1 MRYDVIVIGAGMV
14 GTSIA
19 WHLQKN
25 NSKVLMLDR
34 KLPGLETSYGNAGLI
49 QREAVHTHPFPRQ
62 ITEMVRVLPNQGTDI
77 RYRIPAI
84 LRYHQALL
92 QYWKFST
99 PASVKQIESEWQTL
113 IAHCT
118 SEHQKMIEASG
129 ADELITR
136 DGWLQLHRS
145 EETLKKAGETA
156 IADRAIGVEHKVL
169 SLDELKALEPNANF
183 DGFVGAIHW
192 LNSWQVSNPSYLVK
206 AYAKSFEQMQGAI
219 VETNVKEIIPDTGS
233 SESASSSG
241 ESSNDNS
248 SNGDNNN
255 SSGKSG
261 KGWKVVTDSETYY
274 CDDLVVA
281 AGPWSNELIKPLG
294 YNLPLFPMRGYH
306 QHFKVNEKNT
316 IHHSMFDMDKGFVMG
331 PMQQGIRITTGAEMT
346 TMNAPKN
353 FGQLKTVLK
362 LARKIL
368 PLEDAVESE
377 AWAGSRPCMPD
388 MKPVIG
394 PAVKHENLWFAFG
407 HSHQGFTLGPV
418 TGRLVEELIH
428 NKPLMVDVEP
438 FSAQR
443 FK

>member
-1 MRYDVIVIGAGMV
+1 MRYEAIVIGAGMV

-19 WHLQKN
+19 WHLQSN
-25 NSKVLMLDR
+25 NTKTLLLDR

-49 QREAVHTHPFPRQ
+49 QREAIHTHPFPRQ
-62 ITEMVRVLPNQGTDI
+62 ITELVRVMPNQGTDI

-92 QYWKFST
+92 QYWKYSA
-99 PASVKQIESEWQTL
+99 PATVKQIESEWQTL
-113 IAHCT
+113 IKHCT
-118 SEHQKMIEASG
+118 SEHQIMIEASG

-145 EETLKKAGETA
+145 KETLKIAADAA
-156 IADRAIGVEHKVL
+156 IIDREQGVEHKVL
-169 SLDELKALEPNANF
+169 TIAELQALEPNANF

-192 LNSWQVSNPSYLVK
+192 LNSWQVSNPSALVK
-206 AYAKSFEQMQGAI
+206 AYAKSFEALQGEI
-219 VETNVKEIIPDTGS
+219 KETNVTEITPDD
-233 SESASSSG
+233 SE
-241 ESSNDNS
+241 
-248 SNGDNNN
+248 
-255 SSGKSG
+255 GK
-261 KGWKVVTDSETYY
+261 KGWKVVTATGTFY
-274 CDDLVVA
+274 CDDLVIA
-281 AGPWSNELIKPLG
+281 AGPWSNELIKQLG

-306 QHFKVNEKNT
+306 QHFKIDDKNT

-346 TMNAPKN
+346 TMDAPKN

-368 PLEDAVESE
+368 PLEQAVEDE

-394 PAVKHENLWFAFG
+394 PAGKHDKLWFAFG
-407 HSHQGFTLGPV
+407 HSHQGFTLGPA

-428 NKPLMVDVEP
+428 NKPTMVDIKP
-438 FSAQR
+438 FNAQR
-443 FK
+443 FDK

>member
-1 MRYDVIVIGAGMV
+1 MRYEVIVIGAGMV

-25 NSKVLMLDR
+25 GSQVLLLDK
-34 KLPGLETSYGNAGLI
+34 KLPGSETSYGNAGLI
-49 QREAVHTHPFPRQ
+49 QREAIHTHPFPRQ
-62 ITEMVRVLPNQGTDI
+62 LTEMIRVLPNQGTDI

-92 QYWKFST
+92 QYWKYSA
-99 PASVKQIESEWQTL
+99 PATVKQIEAEWQTL

-118 SEHQKMIEASG
+118 SEHQNMITASG

-145 EETLKKAGETA
+145 EETFKEA
-156 IADRAIGVEHKVL
+156 IASAIAARNQGVEHNVL
-169 SLDELKALEPNANF
+169 DVEALKAMEPSANF
-183 DGFVGAIHW
+183 EGFVGAIHW
-192 LNSWQVSNPSYLVK
+192 KNSWQVSNPSSLVK
-206 AYAKSFEQMQGAI
+206 AYAKNFQDMKGTIKESD
-219 VETNVKEIIPDTGS
+219 VKEIVQD
-233 SESASSSG
+233 G
-241 ESSNDNS
+241 E
-248 SNGDNNN
+248 
-255 SSGKSG
+255 
-261 KGWKVVTDSETYY
+261 GWKVITDNDTYY
-274 CDDLVVA
+274 SDKLVIA
-281 AGPWSNELIKPLG
+281 AGPWSNDLIKPLG

-306 QHFKVNEKNT
+306 QHFKVTDKNN
-316 IHHSMFDMDKGFVMG
+316 INHSMFDMDKGFVMG

-346 TMNAPKN
+346 TMDAPKN

-362 LARKIL
+362 FARKIL

-394 PAVKHENLWFAFG
+394 PADKHDKLWFAFG
-407 HSHQGFTLGPV
+407 HSHQGFTLGPM
-418 TGRLVEELIH
+418 TGRLVEEMIH
-428 NKPLMVDVEP
+428 DKPVLVDVAP

-443 FK
+443 FSN

>member
-1 MRYDVIVIGAGMV
+1 MRYEVIVIGAGMV

-25 NSKVLMLDR
+25 NSKVLLLDR

-49 QREAVHTHPFPRQ
+49 QREAIHTHPFPRQ

-92 QYWKFST
+92 QYWKYSA
-99 PASVKQIESEWQTL
+99 PATVKQIEAEWQTL

-118 SEHQKMIEASG
+118 SEHQTMIAASG

-145 EETLKKAGETA
+145 EETLKIATA
-156 IADRAIGVEHKVL
+156 AAIEDRQQGVEHKVL
-169 SLDELKALEPNANF
+169 SVDELKALEPNANF

-192 LNSWQVSNPSYLVK
+192 LNSWQVSNPSALVK
-206 AYAKSFEQMQGAI
+206 AYAKSFEDMQGKIA
-219 VETNVKEIIPDTGS
+219 ESNVKQVLPE
-233 SESASSSG
+233 
-241 ESSNDNS
+241 
-248 SNGDNNN
+248 GD
-255 SSGKSG
+255 
-261 KGWKVVTDSETYY
+261 GWQVITDQETYY
-274 CDDLVVA
+274 CDQLVIA

-306 QHFKVNEKNT
+306 QHFKISAKNS

-346 TMNAPKN
+346 TMDAPKN

-368 PLEDAVESE
+368 PLDEAVESE

-394 PAVKHENLWFAFG
+394 PAYKHDKLWFAFG

-418 TGRLVEELIH
+418 TGRIIEELIN
-428 NKPLMVDVEP
+428 NKPVMVDIEP
-438 FSAQR
+438 FNSER
-443 FK
+443 FSK

>member
-49 QREAVHTHPFPRQ
+49 QREAIHIHPFPRQ
-62 ITEMVRVLPNQGTDI
+62 ITEMFRVLPNQGTDI
-77 RYRIPAI
+77 RYRVPAI

-92 QYWKFST
+92 QYWKYSS

-145 EETLKKAGETA
+145 AETLKAAADTA
-156 IADRAIGVEHKVL
+156 ILDRQQGVEHKVL
-169 SLDELKALEPNANF
+169 SLKELKALEPNANF

-206 AYAKSFEQMQGAI
+206 AYAKSFEEMNGTILERDVTDIQP
-219 VETNVKEIIPDTGS
+219 E
-233 SESASSSG
+233 
-241 ESSNDNS
+241 ND
-248 SNGDNNN
+248 
-255 SSGKSG
+255 
-261 KGWKVVTDSETYY
+261 GWKVTTTSDTYY
-274 CDDLVVA
+274 SDKLVIA

-294 YNLPLFPMRGYH
+294 YDLPLFPMRGYH
-306 QHFKVNEKNT
+306 QHFKLHDKNT

-353 FGQLKTVLK
+353 FGQLNTVLK

-394 PAVKHENLWFAFG
+394 PAGNHENLWFAFG
-407 HSHQGFTLGPV
+407 HSHQGFTLGPI

-428 NKPLMVDVEP
+428 DKPLTVDVEP
-438 FSAQR
+438 FNAQR
-443 FK
+443 FSKKQL

>member
-14 GTSIA
+14 GTSTA

-49 QREAVHTHPFPRQ
+49 QREAIHTHPFPRQ
-62 ITEMVRVLPNQGTDI
+62 ITEVFRVLPNQGTDI
-77 RYRIPAI
+77 RYRVPAI

-92 QYWKFST
+92 QYWKYSS
-99 PASVKQIESEWQTL
+99 PASVKKIESEWQTL

-118 SEHQKMIEASG
+118 SEHQTMIEASG

-145 EETLKKAGETA
+145 KETLKAAADTA
-156 IADRAIGVEHKVL
+156 EVDRAQGVEHKVL
-169 SLDELKALEPNANF
+169 SLEELKALEPNANF

-192 LNSWQVSNPSYLVK
+192 LNSWQVSNPSFLVK
-206 AYAKSFEQMQGAI
+206 AYAKNFEQMGGSI
-219 VETNVKEIIPDTGS
+219 LESNVTEIQP
-233 SESASSSG
+233 
-241 ESSNDNS
+241 DNS
-248 SNGDNNN
+248 NEAQ
-255 SSGKSG
+255 
-261 KGWKVVTDSETYY
+261 GWKVVTDTDTYY
-274 CDDLVVA
+274 GDNLVIA

-294 YNLPLFPMRGYH
+294 YTLPLFPMRGYH
-306 QHFKVNEKNT
+306 QHFKLHEKNT

-394 PAVKHENLWFAFG
+394 PAPKHDKLWFAFG
-407 HSHQGFTLGPV
+407 HSHQGFTLGPM
-418 TGRLVEELIH
+418 TGRIVEEMIH
-428 NKPLMVDVEP
+428 DKPLLVDITP

-443 FK
+443 FSR

>member
-1 MRYDVIVIGAGMV
+1 MRYEVIVIGAGMV

-19 WHLQKN
+19 WHLQN
-25 NSKVLMLDR
+25 NGSQVLLLDK
-34 KLPGLETSYGNAGLI
+34 KLPGSETSYGNAGLI
-49 QREAVHTHPFPRQ
+49 QREAIHTHPFPRQ
-62 ITEMVRVLPNQGTDI
+62 ITEMIRVLPNQGTDI

-92 QYWKFST
+92 QYWKYSA
-99 PASVKQIESEWQTL
+99 PATVKQIEAEWQTL

-118 SEHQKMIEASG
+118 SEHQNMITASG

-145 EETLKKAGETA
+145 EDTFKEA
-156 IADRAIGVEHKVL
+156 IASAIAAREQGVEHNVL
-169 SLDELKALEPNANF
+169 NVEELKAMEPSANF

-192 LNSWQVSNPSYLVK
+192 LNSWQVSNPSALVK
-206 AYAKSFEQMQGAI
+206 AYAKNFQDMQGTI
-219 VETNVKEIIPDTGS
+219 KESDVKEIVQD
-233 SESASSSG
+233 G
-241 ESSNDNS
+241 E
-248 SNGDNNN
+248 
-255 SSGKSG
+255 
-261 KGWKVVTDSETYY
+261 GWKVITDNDTYY
-274 CDDLVVA
+274 SDKLVIA
-281 AGPWSNELIKPLG
+281 AGPWSNDLIRPLG

-306 QHFKVNEKNT
+306 QHFKVTDKNN
-316 IHHSMFDMDKGFVMG
+316 INHSMFDMDKGFVMG

-346 TMNAPKN
+346 TMDAPKN

-362 LARKIL
+362 FARKIL

-394 PAVKHENLWFAFG
+394 PAHKHEKLWFAFG
-407 HSHQGFTLGPV
+407 HSHQGFTLGPM
-418 TGRLVEELIH
+418 TGRIVEELIH
-428 NKPLMVDVEP
+428 NKPVVVDVEP

-443 FK
+443 FSN

>member
-1 MRYDVIVIGAGMV
+1 MRYEVIVIGAGMV

-25 NSKVLMLDR
+25 NSQVLLLDK
-34 KLPGLETSYGNAGLI
+34 KLPGSETSYGNAGLI
-49 QREAVHTHPFPRQ
+49 QREAIHTHPFPRQ
-62 ITEMVRVLPNQGTDI
+62 LTEMIRVLPNQGTDI
-77 RYRIPAI
+77 RYRIPAL

-92 QYWKFST
+92 QYWKYSA
-99 PASVKQIESEWQTL
+99 PATVKKIEAEWQTL

-118 SEHQKMIEASG
+118 SEHQTMISASG

-145 EETLKKAGETA
+145 EDTFKEAIESA
-156 IADRAIGVEHKVL
+156 IAAREQGVEHNVL
-169 SLDELKALEPNANF
+169 SLAELKAMEPSANF

-192 LNSWQVSNPSYLVK
+192 LNSWQVSNPSALVK
-206 AYAKSFEQMQGAI
+206 AYAKNFEEMQGTI
-219 VETNVKEIIPDTGS
+219 KESDVKEIVK
-233 SESASSSG
+233 EG
-241 ESSNDNS
+241 E
-248 SNGDNNN
+248 
-255 SSGKSG
+255 
-261 KGWKVVTDSETYY
+261 GWKIITDKETYY
-274 CDDLVVA
+274 SDKLVIA
-281 AGPWSNELIKPLG
+281 AGPWSNDLIKPLG

-306 QHFKVNEKNT
+306 QHFKVTDKNT

-353 FGQLKTVLK
+353 FGQLQTVLEF
-362 LARKIL
+362 ARKIL
-368 PLEDAVESE
+368 PLDDAVESE

-394 PAVKHENLWFAFG
+394 PAPKHDKLWFAFG
-407 HSHQGFTLGPV
+407 HSHQGFTLGPM
-418 TGRLVEELIH
+418 TGRIVEEMIH
-428 NKPLMVDVEP
+428 DKPLLVDITP

-443 FK
+443 FSR

>member
-1 MRYDVIVIGAGMV
+1 MRYEVIVIGAGMV

-25 NSKVLMLDR
+25 NSQVLLIDK
-34 KLPGLETSYGNAGLI
+34 KLPGSETSYGNAGLI
-49 QREAVHTHPFPRQ
+49 QREAIHTHPFPRQ
-62 ITEMVRVLPNQGTDI
+62 LTEMVRVLPNQGTDI
-77 RYRIPAI
+77 RYRIPAL

-92 QYWKFST
+92 QYWKYST
-99 PASVKQIESEWQTL
+99 PASVKKIEAEWQTL

-118 SEHQKMIEASG
+118 SEHQTMIEASG

-145 EETLKKAGETA
+145 EDTFKAA
-156 IADRAIGVEHKVL
+156 IASAIDAREQGVEHNVL
-169 SLDELKALEPNANF
+169 TVAELKVMEPTANF
-183 DGFVGAIHW
+183 EGFVGAIHW

-206 AYAKSFEQMQGAI
+206 AYAKNFQDMQGTI
-219 VETNVKEIIPDTGS
+219 KESDVKEILQD
-233 SESASSSG
+233 E
-241 ESSNDNS
+241 D
-248 SNGDNNN
+248 
-255 SSGKSG
+255 
-261 KGWKVVTDSETYY
+261 GWKIVTNNDTYY
-274 CDDLVVA
+274 SDKLVIA
-281 AGPWSNELIKPLG
+281 AGPWSNDLIKPLG

-353 FGQLKTVLK
+353 FGQLETVLK
-362 LARKIL
+362 FARKIL
-368 PLEDAVESE
+368 PLDDAVESE

-394 PAVKHENLWFAFG
+394 PAPKHDKLWFAFG
-407 HSHQGFTLGPV
+407 HSHQGFTLGPM
-418 TGRLVEELIH
+418 TGRLVEEMIH
-428 NKPLMVDVEP
+428 EKPLLVDIEP
-438 FSAQR
+438 FSAER
-443 FK
+443 FSK

>member
-14 GTSIA
+14 GTSTA

-25 NSKVLMLDR
+25 NSKVLLIDR

-49 QREAVHTHPFPRQ
+49 QREAIHTHPFPRQ
-62 ITEMVRVLPNQGTDI
+62 ISEMVRVLPNQGTDI

-92 QYWKFST
+92 QYWKYST
-99 PASVKQIESEWQTL
+99 PASVKKIESEWQTL
-113 IAHCT
+113 IEYCT
-118 SEHQKMIEASG
+118 SEHQTMIEASG
-129 ADELITR
+129 ADDLITR

-145 EETLKKAGETA
+145 EETLKTAIEAA
-156 IADRAIGVEHKVL
+156 IADRDQGVEHEVLNLSQLKV
-169 SLDELKALEPNANF
+169 LEPNANF
-183 DGFVGAIHW
+183 EGFVGAIHW
-192 LNSWQVSNPSYLVK
+192 LNSWQVSNPSALVK
-206 AYAKSFEQMQGAI
+206 AYAKNFQEMQGEI
-219 VETNVKEIIPDTGS
+219 KESNVKQIIPDD
-233 SESASSSG
+233 E
-241 ESSNDNS
+241 N
-248 SNGDNNN
+248 
-255 SSGKSG
+255 
-261 KGWKVVTDSETYY
+261 GWKVVTDAETYHA
-274 CDDLVVA
+274 DKLVIA

-294 YNLPLFPMRGYH
+294 YDLPLFPMRGYH
-306 QHFKVNEKNT
+306 QHFKISDKNT

-346 TMNAPKN
+346 TMDAPKN

-368 PLEDAVESE
+368 PLDEAVESE

-394 PAVKHENLWFAFG
+394 PAGKHDKLWFAFG
-407 HSHQGFTLGPV
+407 HSHQGFTLGPI

-428 NKPLMVDVEP
+428 NKPLTVDVEP
-438 FSAQR
+438 FNAQR
-443 FK
+443 FTK

>member
-14 GTSIA
+14 GTSAA

-49 QREAVHTHPFPRQ
+49 QREAIHTHPFPRQ
-62 ITEMVRVLPNQGTDI
+62 ITELVRVMPNQGTDI

-92 QYWKFST
+92 QYWKYSA
-99 PASVKQIESEWQTL
+99 PAIVKQIESEWQTL

-118 SEHQKMIEASG
+118 SEHQTMIEASG

-145 EETLKKAGETA
+145 KETLKVAADTA
-156 IADRAIGVEHKVL
+156 ILDREQGVEHKVL
-169 SLDELKALEPNANF
+169 SVDELKALEPNANF

-192 LNSWQVSNPSYLVK
+192 LNSWQVSNPSLLVK
-206 AYAKSFEQMQGAI
+206 AYAKNFEQMQGVI
-219 VETNVKEIIPDTGS
+219 KETDVTQIIPLDNVNTDNVD
-233 SESASSSG
+233 
-241 ESSNDNS
+241 NDVDVDVDA
-248 SNGDNNN
+248 G
-255 SSGKSG
+255 G
-261 KGWKVVTDSETYY
+261 KGWKVVTTIGTFYSDN
-274 CDDLVVA
+274 LVIA

-306 QHFKVNEKNT
+306 QHFKVSAKNT

-346 TMNAPKN
+346 TMDAPKN

-368 PLEDAVESE
+368 PLDEAVESE

-394 PAVKHENLWFAFG
+394 PAGKHDKLWFAFG
-407 HSHQGFTLGPV
+407 HSHQGFTLGPI

-428 NKPLMVDVEP
+428 DKSLTVDVEP
-438 FSAQR
+438 FNAQR
-443 FK
+443 FCKA

>member
-1 MRYDVIVIGAGMV
+1 MRYEVIVIGAGMV

-25 NSKVLMLDR
+25 DSNVLMLDK
-34 KLPGLETSYGNAGLI
+34 KLPGSETSYGNAGLI
-49 QREAVHTHPFPRQ
+49 QREAIHTHPFPRQ
-62 ITEMVRVLPNQGTDI
+62 LTEMIRVLPNQGTDI

-92 QYWKFST
+92 QYWKYSV
-99 PASVKQIESEWQTL
+99 PATVKKIESEWQTL
-113 IAHCT
+113 IEHCT
-118 SEHQKMIEASG
+118 SEHQVMISASG

-145 EETLKKAGETA
+145 EETFKEAQASA
-156 IADRAIGVEHKVL
+156 IDARNQGVEHNVL
-169 SLDELKALEPNANF
+169 NLEELKAMEPSANF
-183 DGFVGAIHW
+183 EGFVGAIHW
-192 LNSWQVSNPSYLVK
+192 LNSWQVSNPSSLVK
-206 AYAKSFEQMQGAI
+206 AYAKNFQDMQGTI
-219 VETNVKEIIPDTGS
+219 KESDVKEIVQDA
-233 SESASSSG
+233 E
-241 ESSNDNS
+241 
-248 SNGDNNN
+248 
-255 SSGKSG
+255 
-261 KGWKVVTDSETYY
+261 GWKVITDNETYY
-274 CDDLVVA
+274 SDKLVIA
-281 AGPWSNELIKPLG
+281 AGPWSNDLIKPLG

-306 QHFKVNEKNT
+306 QHFKVTEKNT

-362 LARKIL
+362 LAKKIL

-394 PAVKHENLWFAFG
+394 PADKHDKLWFAFG
-407 HSHQGFTLGPV
+407 HSHQGFTLGPM
-418 TGRLVEELIH
+418 TGRLVEEMIH
-428 NKPLMVDVEP
+428 DKPVLVDLAP

-443 FK
+443 FSN

>member
-1 MRYDVIVIGAGMV
+1 MRYEVIVIGAGMV

-25 NSKVLMLDR
+25 NSQVLLLDK
-34 KLPGLETSYGNAGLI
+34 KLPGSETSYGNAGLI
-49 QREAVHTHPFPRQ
+49 QREAIHTHPFPRQ
-62 ITEMVRVLPNQGTDI
+62 LTEMIRVLPNQGTDI
-77 RYRIPAI
+77 RYRIPAL

-92 QYWKFST
+92 QYWKYSA
-99 PASVKQIESEWQTL
+99 PATVKKIEAEWQTL

-118 SEHQKMIEASG
+118 SEHQTMISASG

-145 EETLKKAGETA
+145 EDTFKEAIESA
-156 IADRAIGVEHKVL
+156 IAAREQGVEHNVL
-169 SLDELKALEPNANF
+169 SLAELKAMEPSANF

-192 LNSWQVSNPSYLVK
+192 LNSWQVSNPSALVK
-206 AYAKSFEQMQGAI
+206 AYAKNFEEMQGTI
-219 VETNVKEIIPDTGS
+219 KESDVKEIVK
-233 SESASSSG
+233 EG
-241 ESSNDNS
+241 E
-248 SNGDNNN
+248 
-255 SSGKSG
+255 
-261 KGWKVVTDSETYY
+261 GWKIITDKETYY
-274 CDDLVVA
+274 SDKLVIA
-281 AGPWSNELIKPLG
+281 AGPWSNDLIKPLG

-306 QHFKVNEKNT
+306 QHFKVTDKNT

-353 FGQLKTVLK
+353 FGQLQTVLK
-362 LARKIL
+362 FARKIL
-368 PLEDAVESE
+368 PLDDAVESE

-394 PAVKHENLWFAFG
+394 PAPKHDKLWFAFG
-407 HSHQGFTLGPV
+407 HSHQGFTLGPM
-418 TGRLVEELIH
+418 TGRIVEEMIH
-428 NKPLMVDVEP
+428 DKQLLVDITP

-443 FK
+443 FSR

>member
-1 MRYDVIVIGAGMV
+1 MRYEVIVIGAGMV

-25 NSKVLMLDR
+25 GSQVLLLDK
-34 KLPGLETSYGNAGLI
+34 KLPGSETSYGNAGLI
-49 QREAVHTHPFPRQ
+49 QREAIHTHPFPRQ
-62 ITEMVRVLPNQGTDI
+62 LTEMIRVLPNQGTDI

-92 QYWKFST
+92 QYWKYSA
-99 PASVKQIESEWQTL
+99 PATVKQIEAEWQTL

-118 SEHQKMIEASG
+118 SEHQNMITASG

-145 EETLKKAGETA
+145 EETFKEA
-156 IADRAIGVEHKVL
+156 IASAIAAREQGVEHNVL
-169 SLDELKALEPNANF
+169 NVEELKAMEPSANF
-183 DGFVGAIHW
+183 EGFVGAIHW
-192 LNSWQVSNPSYLVK
+192 LNSWQVSNPSSLVK
-206 AYAKSFEQMQGAI
+206 AYAKNFQDMQGTI
-219 VETNVKEIIPDTGS
+219 KESDVKEIVQD
-233 SESASSSG
+233 G
-241 ESSNDNS
+241 E
-248 SNGDNNN
+248 
-255 SSGKSG
+255 
-261 KGWKVVTDSETYY
+261 GWKVITDNDTYY
-274 CDDLVVA
+274 SDKLVIA
-281 AGPWSNELIKPLG
+281 AGPWSNDLIKPLG

-306 QHFKVNEKNT
+306 QHFKVTDKNN
-316 IHHSMFDMDKGFVMG
+316 INHSMFDMDKGFVMG

-346 TMNAPKN
+346 TMDAPKN

-362 LARKIL
+362 FARKIL

-394 PAVKHENLWFAFG
+394 PADKHDKLWFAFG
-407 HSHQGFTLGPV
+407 HSHQGFTLGPM
-418 TGRLVEELIH
+418 TGRLVEEMIH
-428 NKPLMVDVEP
+428 DKPVLVDVAP

-443 FK
+443 FSN

>member
-1 MRYDVIVIGAGMV
+1 MRYEVIVIGAGMV

-25 NSKVLMLDR
+25 NSQVLLLDK
-34 KLPGLETSYGNAGLI
+34 KLPGSETSYGNAGLI
-49 QREAVHTHPFPRQ
+49 QREAIHTHPFPRQ
-62 ITEMVRVLPNQGTDI
+62 LTEMIRVLPNQGTDI
-77 RYRIPAI
+77 RYRIPAL

-92 QYWKFST
+92 QYWKYSA
-99 PASVKQIESEWQTL
+99 PATVKKIEAEWQTL

-118 SEHQKMIEASG
+118 SEHQTMISASG

-145 EETLKKAGETA
+145 EDTFKEAIESA
-156 IADRAIGVEHKVL
+156 IAAREQGVEHNVL
-169 SLDELKALEPNANF
+169 SLAELKAMEPSANF

-192 LNSWQVSNPSYLVK
+192 LNSWQVSNPSALVK
-206 AYAKSFEQMQGAI
+206 AYAKNFEEMQGTI
-219 VETNVKEIIPDTGS
+219 KESDVKEIVK
-233 SESASSSG
+233 EG
-241 ESSNDNS
+241 E
-248 SNGDNNN
+248 
-255 SSGKSG
+255 
-261 KGWKVVTDSETYY
+261 GWKIITDKETYY
-274 CDDLVVA
+274 SDKLVIA
-281 AGPWSNELIKPLG
+281 AGPWSNDLIKPLG

-306 QHFKVNEKNT
+306 QHFKVTNKNT

-353 FGQLKTVLK
+353 FGQLQTVLK
-362 LARKIL
+362 FARKIL
-368 PLEDAVESE
+368 PLDDAVESE

-394 PAVKHENLWFAFG
+394 PAPKHDKLWFAFG
-407 HSHQGFTLGPV
+407 HSHQGFTLGPM
-418 TGRLVEELIH
+418 TGRIVEEMIH
-428 NKPLMVDVEP
+428 DKPLLVDITP

-443 FK
+443 FSR

>member
-1 MRYDVIVIGAGMV
+1 MRYEVIVIGAGMV

-25 NSKVLMLDR
+25 NSNVLLLDK
-34 KLPGLETSYGNAGLI
+34 KLPGSETSYGNAGLI
-49 QREAVHTHPFPRQ
+49 QREAIHTHPFPRQ
-62 ITEMVRVLPNQGTDI
+62 LTEMIRVLPNQGTDI

-92 QYWKFST
+92 QYWKYST
-99 PASVKQIESEWQTL
+99 PASVKKIESEWQTL
-113 IAHCT
+113 IEHCT
-118 SEHQKMIEASG
+118 SEHQTMISASG

-145 EETLKKAGETA
+145 EETFKEAQASA
-156 IADRAIGVEHKVL
+156 IDARNQGVEHNVL
-169 SLDELKALEPNANF
+169 NVEELKAMEPSANF
-183 DGFVGAIHW
+183 EDFVGAIHW
-192 LNSWQVSNPSYLVK
+192 KNSWQVSNPSSLVK
-206 AYAKSFEQMQGAI
+206 AYAKNFQDMQGTI
-219 VETNVKEIIPDTGS
+219 KESDVKEIVQD
-233 SESASSSG
+233 A
-241 ESSNDNS
+241 D
-248 SNGDNNN
+248 
-255 SSGKSG
+255 
-261 KGWKVVTDSETYY
+261 GWKVVTDNETYY
-274 CDDLVVA
+274 SDKLVIA
-281 AGPWSNELIKPLG
+281 AGPWSNDLIKPLG

-306 QHFKVNEKNT
+306 QHFKVTEKNS

-346 TMNAPKN
+346 TMDAPKN
-353 FGQLKTVLK
+353 FGQLNTVLK

-394 PAVKHENLWFAFG
+394 PADKHDKLWFAFG
-407 HSHQGFTLGPV
+407 HSHQGFTLGPI

-428 NKPLMVDVEP
+428 DKPLTVDVKP
-438 FSAQR
+438 FNATR
-443 FK
+443 FSK